1 MSTDDPYQERRAA
14 YADAVVRLAGMDH
27 PRVRALFAALPRE
40 RYLPP
45 PPWTTISAGVAT
57 QTSDLT
63 ALYENVLV
71 ALDPRQGI
79 NNGEPALHAAWL
91 ATVDP
96 QPGETVVHVGAGSGY
111 YTAMLARLVAPGGR
125 VEAYEVHGEL
135 AVDAA
140 RNLADEP
147 CVTVRNESAFGRKLP
162 EADVV
167 YVNAGVF
174 APDPEWLVALRPGG
188 RLIFPWQAD
197 GRWGPALLVT
207 RQAGGFRARPVM
219 QVGFITCSGQPR
231 GQRGEI
237 TRLGI
242 EFTRSV
248 WMRSDRAPDRTATA
262 VYDQLWFS
270 IDDVPA

>member
-1 MSTDDPYQERRAA
+1 MSTDDPFQERRSA
-14 YADAVVRLAGMDH
+14 YADAVIRLAGADH

-40 RYLPP
+40 RFLPP

-57 QTSDLT
+57 QTSDLS

-71 ALDPRQGI
+71 ALDTRQGI

-111 YTAMLARLVAPGGR
+111 YTAMLARLVAPAGR
-125 VEAYEVHGEL
+125 VEAYEVHPEL
-135 AVDAA
+135 VADAA

-147 CVTVRNESAFGRKLP
+147 GVTVRNESAFGRKLP

-174 APDPEWLVALRPGG
+174 APDPEWLMALRPGG

-207 RQAGGFRARPVM
+207 RQAGGFMARPVM

-248 WMRSDRAPDRTATA
+248 WMRSERAPDRTATA

-270 IDDVPA
+270 IDDVAA